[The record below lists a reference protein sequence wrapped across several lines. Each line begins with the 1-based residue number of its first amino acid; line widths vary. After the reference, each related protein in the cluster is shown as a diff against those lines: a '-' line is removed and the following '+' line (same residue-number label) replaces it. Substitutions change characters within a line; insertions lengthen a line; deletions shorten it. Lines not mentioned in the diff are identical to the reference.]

1 MALYRLQVIIPMD
14 DNLPANSATNT
25 LHFSAADDG
34 SELAA
39 IETAM
44 NTFYQNFNTHLS
56 SLITPSTWTYKWFK
70 MSDPLPRVP
79 YRTTTGQG
87 ALATGTTAAPP
98 EVAMCLSYKSAQVS
112 GFPVGRTRNRIYV
125 GPLAQGALDT
135 NGRPTSTAVTA
146 LRNSGNGLL
155 TASAAAGWTW
165 VTYSPTAAAA
175 GTSTGIFDVISG
187 WVDNEFD
194 TQRRR
199 GRAATSRTVFP

>member
-14 DNLPANSATNT
+14 DNLPANAASNT
-25 LHFSAADDG
+25 FHFSAADDG

-44 NTFYQNFNTHLS
+44 DAFYTNMSTHLS

-70 MSDPLPRVP
+70 MSDPVPRVP
-79 YRTTTGQG
+79 YRTTTNKGPTS
-87 ALATGTTAAPP
+87 TGSNAAPP
-98 EVAMCLSYKSAQVS
+98 EVALCISWKTLPTS
-112 GFPVGRTRNRIYV
+112 GFPSGRTRNRVYI
-125 GPLAQGALDT
+125 GPLAQGTLDT

-146 LRNSGNGLL
+146 LRNSANGLL
-155 TASAAAGWTW
+155 TASTSAAWSWVVYSQTEVDSAGG
-165 VTYSPTAAAA
+165 P
-175 GTSTGIFDVISG
+175 GTFDIASG